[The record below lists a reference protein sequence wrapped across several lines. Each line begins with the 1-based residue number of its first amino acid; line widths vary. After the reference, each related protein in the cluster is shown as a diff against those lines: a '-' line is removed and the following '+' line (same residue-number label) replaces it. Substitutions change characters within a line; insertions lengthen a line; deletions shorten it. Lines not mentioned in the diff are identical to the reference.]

1 MTTTGSKDVVR
12 RVRPTDLI
20 RFGLGG
26 FTLLAPRTVL
36 RVADA
41 PDRTAPRVLTRLL
54 GARLLVQSAAGLLA
68 PRRRAVL
75 GDCIVE
81 LTHGATAIG
90 LAATFPGYRRL
101 ALLSGTVAAAFA
113 AVDLAS
119 LADAP
124 LGDGR

>member
-1 MTTTGSKDVVR
+1 MTTTGSTNVVH

-20 RFGLGG
+20 RLGLGG

-41 PDRTAPRVLTRLL
+41 PDRATPRAVTRLL
-54 GARLLVQSAAGLLA
+54 GARLLVQSAAGFLA
-68 PRRRAVL
+68 PRRHVVL

-81 LTHGATAIG
+81 LAHGATTVG
-90 LAATFPGYRRL
+90 LAATFPEYRRL

-113 AVDLAS
+113 AADLADLS
-119 LADAP
+119 EAP
-124 LGDGR
+124 TGDGR